1 MKLPALTS
9 ILFLLSCLP
18 AISAADPSPAKVIS
32 HPKSAC
38 VVKSTAGEYPLY
50 SVERN
55 GKVIYAPKSDGI
67 IKAVFSPDGRYIAF
81 SGSEVSGVDIKPGVY
96 DFSVVILECNTGA
109 LKGFTKGFPN
119 PDLRWDGNSTLRY
132 TDAAT
137 EREIRIQL

>member
-1 MKLPALTS
+1 MKFLTVTS
-9 ILFLLSCLP
+9 VLFLLYCLP

-38 VVKSTAGEYPLY
+38 IVESTSGEYPLY

-81 SGSEVSGVDIKPGVY
+81 SGSEVNGVDIKPGAY
-96 DFSVVILECNTGA
+96 NFSVVVLECNTGS

-119 PDLRWDGNSTLRY
+119 PDLRWDGNNSLRY
-132 TDAAT
+132 TDSAT